1 MDRVE
6 VSWSS
11 VAKRWEKLEKVKK
24 MNHCVP
30 YEFKA
35 EQKLK
40 RTSISLELL
49 LQHKNKPFLDRMR
62 ASLSE
67 LRKQL
72 NGKRYLISSF
82 RYKNLVIFCDGS
94 MRFVYGLVNNNGYA
108 EYTKSVHV
116 SLSPRIPDDTDITSM
131 SITNDGSLI
140 VLSSESDLFIVRVSA
155 DLWASK
161 YENYIPL
168 DHYVCELE
176 QVHPTLLNSVKPPK
190 VLQAR
195 WVLADSFNCSAHFLA
210 VLFDDNRIRI
220 YQAENVCD
228 VPLTIVDYSLFMCA
242 SDRPYETPGSNSYGF
257 FKSIVSF
264 DCLSLPEES
273 PVLVAIDSEGEMYAT
288 VFNVIGNT
296 QPITRPLVPPSAL
309 PCDPIQIKVVEHP
322 LSDIFAVFAVLSSA
336 NVISF
341 VIAVPNEQSTYSLF
355 LHEQLHLPQAS
366 ALSICSTDLE
376 YTVIVASNTSL
387 LHMDL
392 SQWIQEYA
400 VVLQD
405 HSLDIGKSAF
415 SMTSTARELINLST
429 SHADSNDSAFVGFG
443 ENRAVHLIC
452 ESVASRGTSTIVV
465 ACTENPPL
473 ATAFLNQKGPEPS
486 WHPRSASLPENML
499 SPLNENVLRAI
510 ISRKE
515 PLPRIEFTKSSKE
528 LVESISSFFS
538 IAHKNQL
545 LLAAALEMS
554 QDRLAAL
561 MKFAKQLTEKQ
572 NDVNQRLLKVL
583 RQNVALKD
591 KKEKL
596 RADVAKSL
604 IRADRVF
611 ARSHDQKLSG
621 EETKLLTAL
630 KECRARML
638 SYAMEASKN
647 AELRYGSIE
656 GTYLLLV
663 T

>member
-1 MDRVE
+1 M
-6 VSWSS
+6 
-11 VAKRWEKLEKVKK
+11 
-24 MNHCVP
+24 
-30 YEFKA
+30 
-35 EQKLK
+35 
-40 RTSISLELL
+40 RT
-49 LQHKNKPFLDRMR
+49 
-62 ASLSE
+62 SLSE

-72 NGKRYLISSF
+72 NGKNYLISSF

-94 MRFVYGLVNNNGYA
+94 MRFVYGLVSNNGYA
-108 EYTKSVHV
+108 EYTKLVHV
-116 SLSPRIPDDTDITSM
+116 SLSPRVPDEADITSM

-140 VLSSESDLFIVRVSA
+140 VLSSESDLFLVRVSA

-161 YENYIPL
+161 SENYIPL

-176 QVHPTLLNSVKPPK
+176 QVHATLLNSVKPPK
-190 VLQAR
+190 VLQTR
-195 WVLADSFNCSAHFLA
+195 WILADSFNCSAHFLA
-210 VLFDDNRIRI
+210 VLFDDNRIRM
-220 YQAENVCD
+220 YQAGNICD
-228 VPLTIVDYSLFMCA
+228 VPFTVIDYSLFMCA

-273 PVLVAIDSEGEMYAT
+273 PVIVAIDSEGEMYAT
-288 VFNVIGNT
+288 IFSVVGNT
-296 QPITRPLVPPSAL
+296 QPITRPLIPPSAL
-309 PCDPIQIKVVEHP
+309 PCDPIQIKVIEHP
-322 LSDIFAVFAVLSSA
+322 MTDIFAVFAVLSSG

-341 VIAVPNEQSTYSLF
+341 VVAVPNEQSAYSLF
-355 LHEQLHLPQAS
+355 LHEQLQLPQTS
-366 ALSICSTDLE
+366 PLSICSTDLE
-376 YTVIVASNTSL
+376 YTVIVASDTSL
-387 LHMDL
+387 LHFDL

-405 HSLDIGKSAF
+405 HSPDVGKSPF
-415 SMTSTARELINLST
+415 SITSTARELINLST
-429 SHADSNDSAFVGFG
+429 DTGDSAFVGVG

-452 ESVASRGTSTIVV
+452 KSVACRGASTIIV

-486 WHPRSASLPENML
+486 WHPQSKSLPESVQ

-515 PLPRIEFTKSSKE
+515 PLPRIESTKSPKE
-528 LVESISSFFS
+528 FVESISNFFS

-545 LLAAALEMS
+545 LLVAALEMS
-554 QDRLAAL
+554 QDRLTAL

-572 NDVNQRLLKVL
+572 NDVNQRLLKVGIYAIYFKVL

-591 KKEKL
+591 KKERL
-596 RADVAKSL
+596 RTDVAKSL
-604 IRADRVF
+604 MRADRVF

-621 EETKLLTAL
+621 EETKLLSAL

-638 SYAMEASKN
+638 TYAMEASKLSLQA
-647 AELRYGSIE
+647 AELQREARGPARPFTASAGASLFVLQHGE
-656 GTYLLLV
+656 EELSLLKRRLDSLSAKMEAFGFNS
-663 T
+663 TDNKENDNPRS